1 MESWIFYAAVAAF
14 LIAMRDIF
22 TKKLTNKYSAVEHLL
37 YYYILC
43 GFFIIL
49 LALYKSK
56 VQGEKIK
63 FVDTEDL
70 WIYLVMA
77 GVSAIVISPCQFLSL
92 KDCDNP
98 GKSKAIVNMNSVIA
112 FFLAIYFIKGAK
124 LETKNVIGVILA
136 AFGVYL
142 II

>member
-1 MESWIFYAAVAAF
+1 MENWIFYAGVAAF

-22 TKKLTNKYSAVEHLL
+22 TKKFTNKYSAIEHLL

-49 LALYKSK
+49 FALYKSK
-56 VQGEKIK
+56 VQGEKIR
-63 FVDTEDL
+63 FIDIEDL
-70 WIYLVMA
+70 WPYLVVTA
-77 GVSAIVISPCQFLSL
+77 VSAIIISPCQFLSL

-98 GKSKAIVNMNSVIA
+98 GKSKAIVNMNSIIA
-112 FFLAIYFIKGAK
+112 FFLALYFIRG
-124 LETKNVIGVILA
+124 TKITMKSVFGIILA

-142 II
+142 VI

>member
-1 MESWIFYAAVAAF
+1 MESWIFYAGVAAF

-22 TKKLTNKYSAVEHLL
+22 DKKFSTKYSPVEHLL

-56 VQGEKIK
+56 VQGEKIRFIDSHDIWK
-63 FVDTEDL
+63 
-70 WIYLVMA
+70 YALVGA
-77 GVSAIVISPCQFLSL
+77 VSAIIISPCQILAL
-92 KDCDNP
+92 KNCDNP

-112 FFLAIYFIKGAK
+112 FFLAIYFIRG
-124 LETKNVIGVILA
+124 TKITMKSVFGIILA

-142 II
+142 VV

>member
-77 GVSAIVISPCQFLSL
+77 GVSAIIISPCQFLSP
-92 KDCDNP
+92 KECDNP

-124 LETKNVIGVILA
+124 LETKNIIGVILA

>member
-77 GVSAIVISPCQFLSL
+77 GVSAIIISPCQFLSL
-92 KDCDNP
+92 KECDNP

-124 LETKNVIGVILA
+124 LETKNIIGVILA

>member
-1 MESWIFYAAVAAF
+1 MENWIFYAGVAAF

-22 TKKLTNKYSAVEHLL
+22 TKKFTNKYSAIEHLL

-49 LALYKSK
+49 FALYKSK
-56 VQGEKIK
+56 VEGEKIRLI
-63 FVDTEDL
+63 DTKDL
-70 WIYLVMA
+70 WPYIVVA
-77 GVSAIVISPCQFLSL
+77 GVSAVIISPCQFLSL

-112 FFLAIYFIKGAK
+112 FILAIFFIRGTKIELRTFIGIFLAA
-124 LETKNVIGVILA
+124 L
-136 AFGVYL
+136 GVYL
-142 II
+142 IM

>member
-1 MESWIFYAAVAAF
+1 MDSWIFYAGVAAF

-22 TKKLTNKYSAVEHLL
+22 DKKFSTKYSPVEHLL
-37 YYYILC
+37 YYYMLC

-56 VQGEKIK
+56 VQGEKIRFIDSHDIWK
-63 FVDTEDL
+63 
-70 WIYLVMA
+70 YALVGA
-77 GVSAIVISPCQFLSL
+77 VSAIIIAPCQILAL
-92 KDCDNP
+92 KNCDNP
-98 GKSKAIVNMNSVIA
+98 GKSKAIVNLNSMIA
-112 FFLAIYFIKGAK
+112 FFLAIYFIRGSKFEMRTFVGI
-124 LETKNVIGVILA
+124 LLA

>member
-1 MESWIFYAAVAAF
+1 MESWIFYAGVAAF

-22 TKKLTNKYSAVEHLL
+22 TKKFTNKYSTVEHLL

-56 VQGEKIK
+56 VQGEKVRFI
-63 FVDTEDL
+63 ELQDL
-70 WIYLVMA
+70 WPYIVVA
-77 GVSAIVISPCQFLSL
+77 GVSAIIISPCQFLSL
-92 KDCDNP
+92 KTCDNP
-98 GKSKAIVNMNSVIA
+98 GKSKAIVNMNSIIA
-112 FFLAIYFIKGAK
+112 FFLAIYFIRGTK
-124 LETKNVIGVILA
+124 LTKKSIIGVILA

-142 II
+142 VV

>member
-63 FVDTEDL
+63 FIDTEDL

-77 GVSAIVISPCQFLSL
+77 GVSAIIISPCQFLSL
-92 KDCDNP
+92 KECDNP

-112 FFLAIYFIKGAK
+112 FFLAIYFIKGVK
-124 LETKNVIGVILA
+124 LETKNIIGIILA
-136 AFGVYL
+136 AVGVYL